1 MVEIAHVQCVIAPI
15 TIRIHNAVRRYL
27 PGNERHYG
35 CGLGFVHFLG
45 KYLASTL
52 QYSEY
57 GYLASSTPTPFAFTN
72 TTKIAFIQL
81 YCTIKYFSRLKLYMM
96 AYYLP
101 NLPVEQHRCIRLN
114 LQYVSR

>member
-1 MVEIAHVQCVIAPI
+1 MIKITHVQCVVASI
-15 TIRIHNAVRRYL
+15 TIRIHNAVRRYF
-27 PGNERHYG
+27 PGNERHEGG
-35 CGLGFVHFLG
+35 CFGVVHYLG

-57 GYLASSTPTPFAFTN
+57 DYLAGGTPTPFVFAN

-81 YCTIKYFSRLKLYMM
+81 YCTIKYFSCLKLYMM